1 MKHWCKF
8 ELDGYEDYISLF
20 QGANKEESGNTA
32 DTWNDNEE
40 ELFDT
45 LGTQK
50 NMEKYQLSGFLGQ
63 HLTEK
68 KFQRRKKFICYQLSS
83 YSKLNTHV
91 IFVYRKE
98 T

>member
-1 MKHWCKF
+1 M
-8 ELDGYEDYISLF
+8 LF

-50 NMEKYQLSGFLGQ
+50 NMKNINYQDF
-63 HLTEK
+63 
-68 KFQRRKKFICYQLSS
+68 
-83 YSKLNTHV
+83 
-91 IFVYRKE
+91 
-98 T
+98 

>member
-1 MKHWCKF
+1 M
-8 ELDGYEDYISLF
+8 DGYEDYISLF

-63 HLTEK
+63 HFPK
-68 KFQRRKKFICYQLSS
+68 KISKKKKIYMLSTIIIFQVE
-83 YSKLNTHV
+83 YSCDFCL
-91 IFVYRKE
+91 
-98 T
+98 

>member
-1 MKHWCKF
+1 MKHRCKF

-50 NMEKYQLSGFLGQ
+50 NRKNINYQDF
-63 HLTEK
+63 
-68 KFQRRKKFICYQLSS
+68 
-83 YSKLNTHV
+83 
-91 IFVYRKE
+91 
-98 T
+98 

>member
-8 ELDGYEDYISLF
+8 ELDGYEDYLLLF
-20 QGANKEESGNTA
+20 QGANKEDSGNTA

-50 NMEKYQLSGFLGQ
+50 NRENINYQDF
-63 HLTEK
+63 
-68 KFQRRKKFICYQLSS
+68 
-83 YSKLNTHV
+83 
-91 IFVYRKE
+91 
-98 T
+98 